1 MALDS
6 LQGRRL
12 QSGKLL
18 LGENYVEEILVD
30 RVGVKLQMRD
40 FMLLDSADKCTAEE
54 SHLQFGFYEGD
65 LELYI
70 LLLHLA
76 LLTISCLLISF
87 YL

>member
-1 MALDS
+1 M
-6 LQGRRL
+6 

-40 FMLLDSADKCTAEE
+40 FMLLDSVDKCTAEE

-70 LLLHLA
+70 LFLHLA